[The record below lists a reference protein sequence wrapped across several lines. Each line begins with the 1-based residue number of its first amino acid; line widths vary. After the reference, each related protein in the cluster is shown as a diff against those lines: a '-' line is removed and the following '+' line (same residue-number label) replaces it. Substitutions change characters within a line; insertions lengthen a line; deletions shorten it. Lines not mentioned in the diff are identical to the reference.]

1 MSRLELIERMK
12 QRTKELKLLK
22 QKYQRLANM
31 TQVS

>member
-1 MSRLELIERMK
+1 MSRLELIERIK